1 MNELSYAEKLARG
14 LLKATEPVLQVVGAV
29 MAVWYV
35 LLVDHSG
42 SMGTACGPADRLRA
56 AQDAEIALLD
66 ARQAHEADDYVAVI
80 AFDDSAEV
88 VLPFTRCRGN
98 RPHIDQAIR
107 AITVGGGTD
116 LKVALLKA
124 ESILPNTGRVH
135 IVMLTDGCGG
145 NPVRVAERL
154 KQRGV
159 LIETI
164 GVANTRDEVNEDI
177 LRRTASV
184 LHGKVLYRFI
194 TEANELA
201 TYFRTEVADRLR
213 KVEPA

>member
-1 MNELSYAEKLARG
+1 
-14 LLKATEPVLQVVGAV
+14 
-29 MAVWYV
+29 
-35 LLVDHSG
+35 
-42 SMGTACGPADRLRA
+42 
-56 AQDAEIALLD
+56 
-66 ARQAHEADDYVAVI
+66 
-80 AFDDSAEV
+80 
-88 VLPFTRCRGN
+88 
-98 RPHIDQAIR
+98 
-107 AITVGGGTD
+107 
-116 LKVALLKA
+116 
-124 ESILPNTGRVH
+124 
-135 IVMLTDGCGG
+135 
-145 NPVRVAERL
+145 VAERL